1 MFSMN
6 QAYCRL
12 GKGYQAGMIE
22 VLTAPRICDCSVMFP
37 VGGSWRQR
45 DGSWSRI
52 PSYPE
57 GKLIPRGDQE
67 HAERILE

>member
-22 VLTAPRICDCSVMFP
+22 VLTVPRICDCSVMFP

-52 PSYPE
+52 PSILKENLFPE
-57 GKLIPRGDQE
+57 D
-67 HAERILE
+67 AERILE